1 MSVHVITVDT
11 EMPYPAFIWSLVEY
25 NKWKKKKKK
34 ETESLMTS
42 FFHLVIFPSPGT
54 SWGSSGLCLNA

>member
-25 NKWKKKKKK
+25 NKWKKKK
-34 ETESLMTS
+34 ERDWISYDFLLSLGY
-42 FFHLVIFPSPGT
+42 FPKFRHKGEVHLA
-54 SWGSSGLCLNA
+54 CA